1 MKPMINV
8 LGVIPARYHS
18 ERFPG
23 KVLQKIGNITV
34 LESVYMHAKKARSL
48 DKIVVATDS
57 KIIAKEAGRFGAEVV
72 FTSSRCNC
80 GTERVA
86 EAAEKIPAKIIV
98 NIQADEPLIPEEAI
112 DMPVELMLK
121 DKKILCATSAT
132 KITTEADLYNPNIT
146 KVVMDKN
153 GFALFFSGSL
163 LPFPRVYFVI
173 GKTFF
178 NKMEFLKHI
187 GVYAFRK
194 SFLLKFSTLPC
205 GPLEKYEQLEQLRIL
220 ENGYKI
226 KMAIIAKDSISI
238 DTICDLNRLKQ
249 QGHG

>member
-1 MKPMINV
+1 MTKV

-23 KVLQKIGNITV
+23 KVLQKIGNITI
-34 LESVYMHAKKARSL
+34 LESVYIHAKRARTL
-48 DKIVVATDS
+48 ERIVIATDS
-57 KIIAKEAGRFGAEVV
+57 PIIAKEAQNFGAEIV
-72 FTSSRCNC
+72 FTSSRCSC
-80 GTERVA
+80 GSERVA
-86 EAAEKIPAKIIV
+86 EVAEKIPAKIIV
-98 NIQADEPLIPEEAI
+98 NIQADEPLIPDEAI
-112 DMPVELMLK
+112 DKPVEEVLK

-132 KITTEADLYNPNIT
+132 RITTEEDLYNPNIT

-163 LPFPRVYFVI
+163 LPFPRSYFA
-173 GKTFF
+173 KQKQFF
-178 NKMEFLKHI
+178 KRVEFLKHI

-194 SFLLKFSTLPC
+194 DFLLNFRMLPS
-205 GPLEKYEQLEQLRIL
+205 GPLERYEQLEQLRIL

-226 KMAIIAKDSISI
+226 KVVIISKDSISI
-238 DTICDLNRLKQ
+238 DTITDISRLKE